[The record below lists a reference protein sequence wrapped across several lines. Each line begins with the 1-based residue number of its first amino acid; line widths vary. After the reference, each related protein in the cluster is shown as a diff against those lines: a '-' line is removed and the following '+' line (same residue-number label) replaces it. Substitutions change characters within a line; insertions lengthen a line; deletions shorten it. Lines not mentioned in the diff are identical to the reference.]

1 MIDEKINFDVG
12 AFFKEIRR
20 TRGYTQK
27 DAGGDYI
34 SKSQLSRFENGE
46 TILTAEKLYYA
57 ITQISMTPNEFFNA
71 FNDYKLD
78 RMQELYRTLDNIQL
92 SLKDGI
98 EKSKTLVIKKLK
110 DKFERLSNVMIKS
123 VLQDITG
130 KKYVSRE
137 EYLLVGD
144 YLSAIDYWSEFEL
157 KLLYYTCGILDL
169 GDIRWFGEMLVE
181 RAEHFNKGYNQRLFL
196 ATLSNLYEGLVMDR
210 QELEEATY
218 FREQLEKFVVR
229 QHGEIW
235 IIFTIIKLFHD
246 CLLKDTKENRKRI
259 EDYLN
264 AAEVIGVD
272 FLVNY
277 YRNRLLTL
285 NPSKKTAKDK
295 EN

>member
-1 MIDEKINFDVG
+1 LIDEKINFDVG

-130 KKYVSRE
+130 KKYVSEE

-144 YLSAIDYWSEFEL
+144 YLSAIDYWSEFEM
-157 KLLYYTCGILDL
+157 KLLYYTCLILDE
-169 GDIRWFGEMLVE
+169 GDIRWFWEMITD
-181 RAEHFNKGYNQRLFL
+181 RAHHFNKGNNQRLF
-196 ATLSNLYEGLVMDR
+196 R
-210 QELEEATY
+210 
-218 FREQLEKFVVR
+218 
-229 QHGEIW
+229 
-235 IIFTIIKLFHD
+235 
-246 CLLKDTKENRKRI
+246 LKTK
-259 EDYLN
+259 
-264 AAEVIGVD
+264 
-272 FLVNY
+272 
-277 YRNRLLTL
+277 
-285 NPSKKTAKDK
+285 
-295 EN
+295 

>member
-78 RMQELYRTLDNIQL
+78 RLQELYRILDTIVLSVEEGINKSETLI
-92 SLKDGI
+92 
-98 EKSKTLVIKKLK
+98 IKNPK

-130 KKYVSRE
+130 KKYVSEE

-144 YLSAIDYWSEFEL
+144 YLSAIDYWSEFEM
-157 KLLYYTCGILDL
+157 KLLYYTCLILDE
-169 GDIRWFGEMLVE
+169 GDIRWFWEMITD
-181 RAEHFNKGYNQRLFL
+181 RAHHFNKGNNQRLFL
-196 ATLSNLYEGLVMDR
+196 ATLLNSYETTVLDR
-210 QELEEATY
+210 QNMENAAL
-218 FREQLEKFVVR
+218 FREDLEKFIVKK
-229 QHGEIW
+229 EPTML
-235 IIFTIIKLFHD
+235 IIFTIVTYFHD
-246 CLLKDTKENRKRI
+246 YLLEKTSKNRQKI
-259 EDYLN
+259 EEYLT
-264 AAEVIGVD
+264 AAEVVGAKD
-272 FLVNY
+272 MADY
-277 YRNRLLTL
+277 YRNRLVALER
-285 NPSKKTAKDK
+285 K
-295 EN
+295 

>member
-130 KKYVSRE
+130 KKYVSEE

-144 YLSAIDYWSEFEL
+144 YLSAIDYWSEFEM
-157 KLLYYTCGILDL
+157 KLLYYTCLILDE
-169 GDIRWFGEMLVE
+169 GDIRWFWEMITD
-181 RAEHFNKGYNQRLFL
+181 RAHHFNKGNNQRLFL
-196 ATLSNLYEGLVMDR
+196 ATLLNSYETTVLDR
-210 QELEEATY
+210 QNMENAAL
-218 FREQLEKFVVR
+218 FREDLEKFIVKK
-229 QHGEIW
+229 EPTML
-235 IIFTIIKLFHD
+235 IIFTII
-246 CLLKDTKENRKRI
+246 CSKRHQKI
-259 EDYLN
+259 
-264 AAEVIGVD
+264 V
-272 FLVNY
+272 
-277 YRNRLLTL
+277 RR
-285 NPSKKTAKDK
+285 
-295 EN
+295 

>member
-1 MIDEKINFDVG
+1 MIKKLTDEKINFDVG

-98 EKSKTLVIKKLK
+98 EKSKTLIIKKPK

-130 KKYVSRE
+130 KKYVSEE

-144 YLSAIDYWSEFEL
+144 YLSAIDYWSEFEM
-157 KLLYYTCGILDL
+157 KLLYYTCLILDE
-169 GDIRWFGEMLVE
+169 GDIRWFWEMITD
-181 RAEHFNKGYNQRLFL
+181 RAHHFNKGNNQRLFL
-196 ATLSNLYEGLVMDR
+196 ATLLNSYETTVLDR
-210 QELEEATY
+210 QNMENAAL
-218 FREQLEKFVVR
+218 FREDLEKFIVKK
-229 QHGEIW
+229 EPTML
-235 IIFTIIKLFHD
+235 IIFTIVTYFHD
-246 CLLKDTKENRKRI
+246 YLLEKTSKNRQKI
-259 EDYLN
+259 EEYLT
-264 AAEVIGVD
+264 AAEVVGAKD
-272 FLVNY
+272 MADY
-277 YRNRLLTL
+277 YRNRLVALER
-285 NPSKKTAKDK
+285 K
-295 EN
+295 

>member
-1 MIDEKINFDVG
+1 MIKKLIDEKINFDVG

-98 EKSKTLVIKKLK
+98 EKSKTLIIKKPK

-144 YLSAIDYWSEFEL
+144 YLSAIDYWSEFEM
-157 KLLYYTCGILDL
+157 KLLYYTCLILDE
-169 GDIRWFGEMLVE
+169 GDIRWFWEMITD
-181 RAEHFNKGYNQRLFL
+181 RAHHFNKGNNQRLFL
-196 ATLSNLYEGLVMDR
+196 ATLLNSYETTVLDR
-210 QELEEATY
+210 QNMENAAL
-218 FREQLEKFVVR
+218 FREDLEKFIVKK
-229 QHGEIW
+229 EPTML
-235 IIFTIIKLFHD
+235 IIFTIVTYFHD
-246 CLLKDTKENRKRI
+246 YLLEKTSKNRQKI
-259 EDYLN
+259 EEYLT
-264 AAEVIGVD
+264 AAE
-272 FLVNY
+272 LVGAKDMADY
-277 YRNRLLTL
+277 YRNRLVALER
-285 NPSKKTAKDK
+285 K
-295 EN
+295 

>member
-12 AFFKEIRR
+12 TFFKEIRR

-78 RMQELYRTLDNIQL
+78 RLQELYRTLDNIQL

-98 EKSKTLVIKKLK
+98 EKSKTLIIKKPK

-130 KKYVSRE
+130 KKYVSEE

-144 YLSAIDYWSEFEL
+144 YLSAIDYWSEFEM
-157 KLLYYTCGILDL
+157 KLLYYTCLILDE
-169 GDIRWFGEMLVE
+169 GDIRWFWEMITD
-181 RAEHFNKGYNQRLFL
+181 RAHHFNKGNNQRLFL
-196 ATLSNLYEGLVMDR
+196 ATLLNSYETTVLDR
-210 QELEEATY
+210 QNMENAAL
-218 FREQLEKFVVR
+218 FREDLEKFIVKK
-229 QHGEIW
+229 EPTML
-235 IIFTIIKLFHD
+235 IIFTIVTYFHD
-246 CLLKDTKENRKRI
+246 YLLEKTSKNRQKI
-259 EDYLN
+259 EEYLT
-264 AAEVIGVD
+264 AAEVVGAKD
-272 FLVNY
+272 MADY
-277 YRNRLLTL
+277 YRNRLVALER
-285 NPSKKTAKDK
+285 K
-295 EN
+295 

>member
-130 KKYVSRE
+130 KKYVSEE

-144 YLSAIDYWSEFEL
+144 YLSAIDYWSEFEM
-157 KLLYYTCGILDL
+157 KLLYYTCLILDE
-169 GDIRWFGEMLVE
+169 GDIRWFWEMITD
-181 RAEHFNKGYNQRLFL
+181 RAHHFNKGNNQRLFL
-196 ATLSNLYEGLVMDR
+196 ATLLNSYETTVLDR
-210 QELEEATY
+210 QYMENAALL
-218 FREQLEKFVVR
+218 REDLEKFIVKK
-229 QHGEIW
+229 EPTML
-235 IIFTIIKLFHD
+235 IIFTIVTYFHD
-246 CLLKDTKENRKRI
+246 YLLEKTSKNRQKI
-259 EDYLN
+259 EEYLT
-264 AAEVIGVD
+264 AAEVVGAKD
-272 FLVNY
+272 MADY
-277 YRNRLLTL
+277 YRNRLVALER
-285 NPSKKTAKDK
+285 K
-295 EN
+295 